1 LGIPWQNEAVEMEK
15 PLRRRALL
23 AALLG
28 ASQPDLSPDNAV
40 GIVAELPPSNAQ
52 VFTTTCQYCKVQC
65 GYKIYV
71 WERGTGRQAHAT
83 RGESIN
89 PTFVAPAYK
98 DGKPVYVA
106 SIPDSEC
113 VINEGNYSVRGGSMG
128 LDIYSPDRRLR
139 YPKQSLVG
147 DRLKTPMI
155 RRGGKNSSLEA
166 VGWNAAIAFAADRLS
181 KIKDQHG
188 PDALGLVSGDWLY
201 TLPTYAI
208 LKLWFSGIGSSSFAG
223 NGYFYNHES
232 AGLTAVYGDGT
243 RSFTVQDFDET
254 DLLVT
259 AGHNLEATGSVWYYR
274 FLANNMA
281 PGTAKHLVIDPH
293 HNYMAQ
299 LAELHGGLFLQIR
312 PGTDAILAGA
322 IIRRILEER
331 QYDQEFVA
339 KHTTGID
346 EVHAVVMQPRF
357 TIENASRETS
367 IPEEK
372 IHRAVELLIEHRG
385 KTMILFEKGIM
396 HQLAGFSH
404 MTGYTVLG
412 TILGNIGR
420 SGATTSRAG
429 GHPRGLFA
437 APKEPPSSKGETLY
451 TRLKAGTIKA
461 LWAFGSNVFRQLP
474 DQAHY
479 APLIRETFFIVQ
491 DRIHTEMD
499 AAADVIFP
507 AASWGE
513 TDGILASEDRR
524 IRITHAFV
532 DPPGSA
538 KPDWWIAAQVA
549 QKMRY
554 SGFEW
559 QSAKQIWEELRVLNE
574 DVKDIKWEM
583 LEASGTNGV
592 QYPYLNA
599 KSIERLY
606 SDEYEAVTGKRFPTS
621 DGKAH
626 LESIRT
632 IAEFDPKKH
641 EWGDIETAYPFM
653 AFDFR
658 LNELWNS
665 GYTYWN
671 NPSASNRTRDAF
683 AVIHPEDAQARGIRN
698 GDWIKVSS
706 AYGEI
711 AVVADVSRN
720 VPKGS
725 IGIPA
730 MFPKALQAN
739 SNIFSPRV
747 AAELGDID
755 TMVAVQVSKV

>member
-1 LGIPWQNEAVEMEK
+1 MRKASD
-15 PLRRRALL
+15 RRSLL

-28 ASQPDLSPDNAV
+28 ASQPELSPDTPSENV
-40 GIVAELPPSNAQ
+40 SELPPSNAL

-71 WERGTGRQAHAT
+71 WERGTGRRPDTA
-83 RGESIN
+83 RGQSIN
-89 PTFVAPAYK
+89 PTFVTPAYK
-98 DGKPVYVA
+98 NGKPVYVA

-113 VINEGNYSVRGGSMG
+113 IINEGNYSVRGGSMG
-128 LDIYSPDRRLR
+128 LDIYSPDRPVR

-147 DRLKTPMI
+147 ERLKSPMI
-155 RRGGKNSSLEA
+155 RRTGKTSPLEP
-166 VGWNAAIAFAADRLS
+166 VVWETAISFAADRLLNIQ
-181 KIKDQHG
+181 KQYG

-201 TLPTYAI
+201 TLPTYTI

-223 NGYFYNHES
+223 NGYFYNRES

-243 RSFTVQDFDET
+243 RSFTVQDFDQT

-259 AGHNLEATGSVWYYR
+259 AGTNLEATGSVWYYR
-274 FLANNMA
+274 FLANNMV

-299 LAELHGGLFLQIR
+299 FAELHGGLFLQIR
-312 PGTDAILAGA
+312 PGTDAILSGS
-322 IIRRILEER
+322 IIRRVLER
-331 QYDQEFVA
+331 DQYDHEFVS
-339 KHTTGID
+339 KHTTGISD
-346 EVHAVVMQPRF
+346 VRAVVMQPRF
-357 TIENASRETS
+357 AMENASRATS
-367 IPEEK
+367 IPVER
-372 IHRAVELLIEHRG
+372 IDRAVDLLIEHRG
-385 KTMILFEKGIM
+385 RTMILFEKGIM

-412 TILGNIGR
+412 TILGNIGKP
-420 SGATTSRAG
+420 GATTSRAG

-437 APKEPPSSKGETLY
+437 SPKEPPVVRGETLY
-451 TRLKAGTIKA
+451 TRLKAGTVKA

-479 APLIRETFFIVQ
+479 GPLMRDTFFIVQ

-499 AAADVIFP
+499 GAADVMFP

-524 IRITHAFV
+524 IRITHGFV
-532 DPPGSA
+532 DPPANA

-549 QKMRY
+549 QKMGC

-559 QSAKQIWEELRVLNE
+559 QSAKQIWDELRVLNE
-574 DVKDIKWEM
+574 DVKDIGWDM
-583 LEASGTNGV
+583 LEAGGTNGV
-592 QYPYLNA
+592 QYPYRQG
-599 KSIERLY
+599 KSIKRLY
-606 SDEYEAVTGKRFPTS
+606 SDEYEEIMGKRFPTN

-626 LESIRT
+626 LASIRA
-632 IAEFDPKKH
+632 IGEFDPKSY
-641 EWGDIETAYPFM
+641 EWADVNTTYPLM

-671 NPSASNRTRDAF
+671 NPSASNRTQDVF
-683 AVIHPEDAQARGIRN
+683 AVIHPEDAEARGIVS
-698 GDWIKVSS
+698 GDWITISS
-706 AYGEI
+706 AYGDITVI
-711 AVVADVSRN
+711 AEVSPN
-720 VPKGS
+720 VLKGS

-730 MFPKALQAN
+730 MFPKAGQTN
-739 SNIFSPRV
+739 SDIFSPRV
-747 AAELGDID
+747 AAGLGDID
-755 TMVAVQVSKV
+755 TMVAVELSKR